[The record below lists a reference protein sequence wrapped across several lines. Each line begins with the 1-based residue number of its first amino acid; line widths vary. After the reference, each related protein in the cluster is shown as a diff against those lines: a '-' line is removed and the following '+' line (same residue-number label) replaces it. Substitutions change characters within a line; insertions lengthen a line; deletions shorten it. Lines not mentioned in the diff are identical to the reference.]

1 MPPRDQGD
9 RLAAMYIVDLECEG
23 GHKFEG
29 WYDSAAELHELEARG
44 EVTCP
49 LCESPAHTV
58 PTASRVS
65 TSKTR
70 PVAHAPARARE
81 HVASSPPA
89 KMPLEVQ
96 KALAKVIQHVRQ
108 THEDV
113 GPRFAE
119 RALAM
124 HRGDEPHKPIRGEA
138 NESDEARLLD
148 EGVPFLKLPVP
159 DIEQN

>member
-1 MPPRDQGD
+1 
-9 RLAAMYIVDLECEG
+9 MYIVDLECEG

-29 WYDSAAELHELEARG
+29 WYDSAAELQELEARG

-49 LCESPAHTV
+49 LCESQARTV

-70 PVAHAPARARE
+70 PETRPE

-96 KALAKVIQHVRQ
+96 KALAKVIQHVRR

-113 GPRFAE
+113 GPEFAE

-124 HRGDEPHKPIRGEA
+124 HRGAEPHKPIRGEA
-138 NESDEARLLD
+138 TPDDEERLAE

>member
-1 MPPRDQGD
+1 
-9 RLAAMYIVDLECEG
+9 MYIVDLVCEQ

-29 WYDSAAELHELEARG
+29 WYDSAAELRALEQSG

-49 LCESPAHTV
+49 LCDASAKTV

-70 PVAHAPARARE
+70 GDVEGRSLSARLPRPAQAT
-81 HVASSPPA
+81 ASPPA

-96 KALAKVIQHVRQ
+96 QALAKVLQHVRQ

-113 GPRFAE
+113 GPQFSE
-119 RALAM
+119 RAIAM
-124 HRGDEPHKPIRGEA
+124 HRGEEPHKPIRGEA
-138 NESDEARLLD
+138 DEEQEERLLD
-148 EGVPFLKLPVP
+148 EGVPFVKLPVP